1 MSGGASARQYGIRFE
16 QELARWFGC
25 TTTRNSRPGLHDDA
39 GDLLIEGVA
48 VEAKARHCGTGGT
61 PPRWSI
67 WSWMRQIEQKAD
79 DSQIPCLI
87 VKRPGQPVG
96 RNLII
101 ANLEDL
107 NELARRLA

>member
-1 MSGGASARQYGIRFE
+1 MSGGAAGRQYGIRFE
-16 QELARWFGC
+16 RELARWFGC

-39 GDLLIEGVA
+39 GDLVIDGVA
-48 VEAKARHCGTGGT
+48 VEAKARHCGTGGAS
-61 PPRWSI
+61 PKWLI
-67 WSWMRQIEQKAD
+67 WSWMREIERKAD
-79 DSQIPCLI
+79 DNQIPCLI
-87 VKRPGQPVG
+87 VKRPGHATG